1 MARTTITEIPI
12 IPKRQK
18 KAGSDDK
25 HGRNLAKCKRYRIE
39 QRREKNK
46 LTRILRSEG
55 IDAANIYADKHE
67 LWGFLRRTLEKSNR

>member
-46 LTRILRSEG
+46 LKRIVKSNG
-55 IDAANIYADKHE
+55 ITQANQYADKHE
-67 LWGFLRRTLEKSNR
+67 LWGYLRKLLN